1 MRIQGLTSV
10 ELKLDVREERARRE
24 PPSVSMLTEPPDVR
38 VRLDPDTIA
47 VVAEGPKSLIESLS
61 AEDLGAVVYM
71 DGLALVRVL
80 SFRPEEIA
88 ARIE

>member
-1 MRIQGLTSV
+1 MQIQGLMSV
-10 ELKLDVREERARRE
+10 ELTLDVREERSRRE
-24 PPSVSMLTEPPDVR
+24 PPSVSMRTEPPGVR

-61 AEDLGAVVYM
+61 AEDLETVVNM
-71 DGLALVRVL
+71 EGLALVRVL

-88 ARIE
+88 ARLE